1 MGIRATL
8 GLDVTFNSG
17 WVYLYYGCSG
27 HLILKGTLGGE
38 GDGYAILVGL
48 LEVSI
53 CEEGTYLGKCARYLG
68 MGVTGDFVWVDA

>member
-27 HLILKGTLGGE
+27 HRILKGTLGGE
-38 GDGYAILVGL
+38 GDGYVILVG
-48 LEVSI
+48 
-53 CEEGTYLGKCARYLG
+53 
-68 MGVTGDFVWVDA
+68 